1 MATNTPLSATAIAT
15 QQNKDAFIA
24 ALRRCMGIVSTASK
38 EVGVS
43 RVTHYQWL
51 KDDPEYKARVEEI
64 AEEVI
69 DFAESAMYKQIAEGN
84 AKMIEFFMKTR
95 GRKRGYEERQT
106 IEARIGATMSQ
117 EEAMA
122 FLFGGGG
129 EVAQLPQ
136 NTTEDA
142 EAVVVESRTRG
153 GEQ

>member
-1 MATNTPLSATAIAT
+1 MAERTTEQDKETML
-15 QQNKDAFIA
+15 A
-24 ALRRCMGIVSTASK
+24 ALRQSMGIVSTASK
-38 EVGVS
+38 KSGIG
-43 RVTHYQWL
+43 RTTHYQWL
-51 KDDPEYKARVEEI
+51 KDDPDYKARVEEI

-142 EAVVVESRTRG
+142 EAVVVESRTKG